1 MNPLVYYID
10 AGALPYEAAW
20 RMQERIQQGIIAKK
34 RMSKHQDGSPAGW
47 LIFVEHP
54 HVYTIGKSGKA
65 ENLLFS
71 PEIMKKRGIE
81 LVKTD
86 RGGDITYHGPGQL
99 VGYPVLDLDRFS
111 IGVASYIERLEE
123 VIIRVAARHD
133 IKASR
138 VPSRTGVWV
147 GNNKLCALG
156 IKCSR
161 FVTMHGFALNIHTDL
176 DFFHGIVP
184 CGISDGGVTSFE
196 KLLEKV
202 PSKDQIAGQIVT
214 EFENLFQCRT
224 QARSFPADFAE

>member
-1 MNPLVYYID
+1 MNPLVYHID
-10 AGALPYEAAW
+10 AGTLPYSAAW
-20 RMQERIQQGIIAKK
+20 RMQERIQQGIIAEK
-34 RMSKHQDGSPAGW
+34 RIKEHRKGSPAGW

-71 PEIMKKRGIE
+71 DEIMKKRGIE

-99 VGYPVLDLDRFS
+99 VGYPVLDLDCFG
-111 IGVASYIERLEE
+111 IGVATYIERLEE

-133 IKASR
+133 IKAAR
-138 VPSRTGVWV
+138 VPARTGVWV

-161 FVTMHGFALNIHTDL
+161 YVTMHGFALNIHTDL

-196 KLLEKV
+196 KLLKKA
-202 PSKDQIAGQIVT
+202 PSKDQIAGEIVT
-214 EFENLFQCRT
+214 EFENLFQCRM
-224 QARSFPADFAE
+224 QAQTIPADYAK